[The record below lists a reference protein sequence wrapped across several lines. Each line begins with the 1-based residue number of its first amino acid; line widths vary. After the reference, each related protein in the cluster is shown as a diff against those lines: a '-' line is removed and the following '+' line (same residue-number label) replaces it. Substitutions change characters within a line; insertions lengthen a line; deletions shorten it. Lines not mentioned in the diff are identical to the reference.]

1 MRDKL
6 NRLLKKLGTTG
17 FFHVLGS
24 SVINKIIGFAG
35 SIVLVRVISKSD
47 YGVYTYADNIL
58 SFFLLA
64 SGLGAS
70 AGVLQMCSETDDPA
84 YRGRLYRYGCRF
96 GLLSNLAL
104 AAAVLAIA
112 LFVPLR
118 VEGSNGLLALMC
130 LLPLFTLFSEL
141 QRTYLRSE
149 MRNQQF
155 SYVNTFNSVATF
167 VLSVGLALLWKAEGL
182 VWAHYLAA
190 LLTAGFAIVRYRV
203 PFRIGDVALS
213 AEDRRQMH
221 RISTISMLNNGLS
234 RLMYLLDIFVL
245 GLFIAD
251 GSVIAS
257 YKIAT
262 IIPTALIF
270 VPGSIVTYVYP
281 YFARNRM
288 ERGWVMRSYRRL
300 TLYSGLLNGAIALG
314 LFLLAPL
321 ILKIVFGAQYLD
333 ALVPFRILSVSFAF
347 SGTFR
352 ILAGNLLVTQRKL
365 GFNLFVAIFSG
376 ALNTILNVIMIRQ
389 WASAGAALATLI
401 TVVVTSILNTVYFI
415 HTIRAIPDNC
425 PEREE

>member
-1 MRDKL
+1 
-6 NRLLKKLGTTG
+6 
-17 FFHVLGS
+17 
-24 SVINKIIGFAG
+24 
-35 SIVLVRVISKSD
+35 
-47 YGVYTYADNIL
+47 
-58 SFFLLA
+58 
-64 SGLGAS
+64 
-70 AGVLQMCSETDDPA
+70 
-84 YRGRLYRYGCRF
+84 
-96 GLLSNLAL
+96 
-104 AAAVLAIA
+104 
-112 LFVPLR
+112 
-118 VEGSNGLLALMC
+118 MC
-130 LLPLFTLFSEL
+130 LLPLCTLFSEL